1 MKKLLLSVC
10 FTFVT
15 IGIFAQQET
24 FALRS
29 DGTFINRVNNKNYI
43 LLKCPGISQH
53 DLYYNFLI
61 TLQNKCVV
69 SEGQYAVVPD
79 KSINVFRYESKYNV
93 SSGFWGATF
102 NGYLYYKFMFQFR
115 DGQVRIEA
123 PIVDH
128 LGNPYTKTESYWQFQ
143 DVLSMV
149 GLFEKDGSVK
159 EKRREQVEKLENDIN
174 GVLADIIKCAL
185 DNMKW

>member
-1 MKKLLLSVC
+1 MKKIIFFVYLTLLSLC
-10 FTFVT
+10 MY
-15 IGIFAQQET
+15 AQQES
-24 FALRS
+24 FVLRS
-29 DGTFINRVNNKNYI
+29 NGTFTNRANNSSYI
-43 LLKCPGISQH
+43 LLKCPGISQQ
-53 DLYYNFLI
+53 DLYYNFLV
-61 TLQNKCVV
+61 TLQNKCLTA
-69 SEGQYAVVPD
+69 EGQYSVVPN
-79 KSINVFRYESKYNV
+79 KSINIYRYESKFKV
-93 SSGFWGATF
+93 SGGFWGATF

-143 DVLSMV
+143 DVLELV

-159 EKRREQVEKLENDIN
+159 EKRRDQVEKLESDVN
-174 GVLADIIKCAL
+174 GVLADIIKCSL